1 MEEAVAGEFEVGAL
15 VEEEVAQVEAA
26 VDEVV
31 AREVGEGAQKLAGP
45 LVQERGLGERE
56 VVEVGVVEEVVEGEG
71 VVLGNEVEALRAGR
85 AALDVDVAGEVGVV
99 EARVAEGLEAAEDAD
114 RVGREGETVAAAL
127 VVGVGAGGEGGE
139 AEVLTGAGAQ
149 LVEEEGAQVL
159 GGLVRRRR
167 RWVGLKESRGLGTGS
182 LLRQLLGQ
190 RSVIARVFLQSRL
203 TNI

>member
-1 MEEAVAGEFEVGAL
+1 VEEAVAGEAEAGAL

-31 AREVGEGAQKLAGP
+31 AREVGEGAQQLAGP

-71 VVLGNEVEALRAGR
+71 VVLGDEVEALGAGG
-85 AALDVDVAGEVGVV
+85 AALDVEVAGEVGVA
-99 EARVAEGLEAAEDAD
+99 EARVAEALEAAEDAD
-114 RVGREGETVAAAL
+114 RVGREGQAVAAAL

-139 AEVLTGAGAQ
+139 AEVLAGAGAQ

-167 RWVGLKESRGLGTGS
+167 VGLKESRGLGS
-182 LLRQLLGQ
+182 SELWRWVLGQ
-190 RSVIARVFLQSRL
+190 RSVIARGFYNQR
-203 TNI
+203 

>member
-1 MEEAVAGEFEVGAL
+1 MEEAVAGEPEAGAL

-31 AREVGEGAQKLAGP
+31 AREVGEGAQQLAGP
-45 LVQERGLGERE
+45 LVQEGRLGERE

-71 VVLGNEVEALRAGR
+71 VVLGDEEEALGAGG
-85 AALDVDVAGEVGVV
+85 AALDVEVAGEVGVA
-99 EARVAEGLEAAEDAD
+99 EARVAEALEAAEDAD
-114 RVGREGETVAAAL
+114 RVGREGQAVAAAL

-139 AEVLTGAGAQ
+139 AEVLAGAGAQ

-167 RWVGLKESRGLGTGS
+167 VGLKESRGLGS
-182 LLRQLLGQ
+182 SELWRWVLGQ
-190 RSVIARVFLQSRL
+190 RSVIARGFYNQR
-203 TNI
+203 

>member
-1 MEEAVAGEFEVGAL
+1 VEEAVAGEFEVGAL